1 MSWTKLIVVLAF
13 VVVAAGHTNAQP
25 APADPRWSY
34 FVVGSAMTVT
44 IKKGAE
50 ELATI
55 NFPRGVHVAVSDGT
69 PAQVRGARPG
79 GYNLYQGTVEVYAK
93 LPADV
98 QPGEAS
104 ATMRN
109 STFALKV
116 EGVEVRVVNRA
127 P

>member
-1 MSWTKLIVVLAF
+1 MRWTKLLVVLAF
-13 VVVAAGHTNAQP
+13 VAVAVGHSNAQP

-34 FVVGSAMTVT
+34 YVARSGMTVT

-55 NFPRGVHVAVSDGT
+55 TFPRGVHVSVSDGT
-69 PAQVRGARPG
+69 PIQARQARPG
-79 GYNLYQGTVEVYAK
+79 GHTLFQGTVEVYAK
-93 LPADV
+93 LPANV

-109 STFALKV
+109 SAFVLKV
-116 EGVEVRVVNRA
+116 EGVDVQVENSGQ
-127 P
+127 